1 MAAATPATPSAREF
15 ARLAREHSLVP
26 VYRTVTADLET
37 PGSAFLR
44 IAAKQPEAF
53 LLESVEGGEHV
64 GRYTFIGIEPYKKI
78 VSRGANITV
87 EEASQ
92 RRTFQGDIFA
102 ELKQALS
109 GHSPARLPG
118 VPPFTAGAVGFF
130 AYDGV
135 RQIERLPSLAVD
147 ELGVPDAC
155 LMFFDQVLAFDHVK
169 KEIHLIVTA
178 DLTREQAA
186 GHTAAVAYTRAL
198 KRLKRL
204 EKRLA
209 RALPKPGKKHA
220 RTPAQAKL
228 QLTSR
233 TPRPAFLK
241 SVRRAKQYIAS
252 GDVFQCVLSQRF
264 DCVPG
269 VDAFDVYRALRIVNP
284 SPYMYFLRFGLDA
297 ALATNPDAPSESV
310 ILSEGR
316 SPKSKD
322 LRFEPSASTTAGV
335 AAGFSPRNTP
345 AKKDGASAPGLPSKS
360 SASTTAPSILPM
372 KSGKKPKKHKKP
384 KPPKPTVHHIV
395 GSSPELL
402 VRVHGRDVEYRPIAG
417 TRPRSADEVEDRRLE
432 ADLRADEKEVAEHI
446 MLVDLGRND
455 VGRVS
460 EYGSVKVKDLMFVE
474 RYSHVMHL
482 VSTLEGRLRPEL
494 AAIDAFRA
502 CFPAGTLSGAPKI
515 RAMEIIEE
523 LEPARR
529 GVYGGSILYA
539 DFSGNLDSC
548 IAIRTLFMN
557 GEQGYIQAGAG
568 LVADSVPENEF
579 AECCN
584 KARAVVR
591 AIERARQQ

>member
-1 MAAATPATPSAREF
+1 MAAANPAFPSSREF
-15 ARLAREHSLVP
+15 LRLSHQHSLVP
-26 VYRTVTADLET
+26 VYRIVTADLET
-37 PGSAFLR
+37 PVSAFLR
-44 IAAKQPEAF
+44 IAAEEPEAF

-78 VSRGANITV
+78 VSRGTFITV
-87 EEASQ
+87 EE
-92 RRTFQGDIFA
+92 RGERKTFEGDIFE
-102 ELKQALS
+102 ELKKALS
-109 GHSPARLPG
+109 GHTPARLPG
-118 VPPFTAGAVGFF
+118 LPPFTAGAVGFF
-130 AYDGV
+130 SYDVV
-135 RQIERLPSLAVD
+135 RQIERLPSLAAD

-169 KEIHLIVTA
+169 KEIHLIVTPDVDA
-178 DLTREQAA
+178 GKAA
-186 GHTAAVAYTRAL
+186 GKPVTDIYARAV
-198 KRLKRL
+198 KRLNRL

-209 RALPKPGKKHA
+209 RALPKPKKKHA
-220 RTPAQAKL
+220 HGKLALTP
-228 QLTSR
+228 R
-233 TPRPAFLK
+233 TPRATFLK
-241 SVRRAKQYIAS
+241 SVRRAKEYIGS

-269 VDAFDVYRALRIVNP
+269 VDAFEVYRALRIVNP

-297 ALATNPDAPSESV
+297 PSTAETGAP
-310 ILSEGR
+310 
-316 SPKSKD
+316 PQ
-322 LRFEPSASTTAGV
+322 TTASLSIETG
-335 AAGFSPRNTP
+335 
-345 AKKDGASAPGLPSKS
+345 S
-360 SASTTAPSILPM
+360 SASTGAPTIQPL
-372 KSGKKPKKHKKP
+372 KSTKKSKKPKKHAKRSP
-384 KPPKPTVHHIV
+384 KPAVHHIV

-402 VRVHGRDVEYRPIAG
+402 VRVHGRAVEYRPIAG
-417 TRPRSADEVEDRRLE
+417 TRPRSADEVEDRALE
-432 ADLRADEKEVAEHI
+432 ADLRADEKEVAEHV

-482 VSTLEGRLRPEL
+482 VSSLQGNLRADL
-494 AAIDAFRA
+494 QAVDAFRA

-548 IAIRTLFMN
+548 IAIRTLYMN
-557 GEQGYIQAGAG
+557 GEQGHIQAGAG
-568 LVADSVPENEF
+568 IVADSVPESEF
-579 AECCN
+579 TECAN

-591 AIERARQQ
+591 AIERARSN